1 MKRERVI
8 LEEWLTC
15 RDVAGI
21 FCAEQ
26 QLGRQ
31 PPLVKQMTEEWM
43 DRYRHLSQ
51 AMTAAGMGRKRKGR
65 GATTHISSEEEIED

>member
-1 MKRERVI
+1 MCRE
-8 LEEWLTC
+8 
-15 RDVAGI
+15 VAGL

-43 DRYRHLSQ
+43 ERYRHLSH
-51 AMTAAGMGRKRKGR
+51 AMTAAGMGRQRR
-65 GATTHISSEEEIED
+65 ARRTTATHILSDEEMGDG